1 MIKKYEDLRYTD
13 DFMFGKVMRVP
24 SICKAVLELL
34 LEVPIERIEY
44 VETQKTLDV
53 SSRSKGVRLD
63 AYVKGSEGTLYN
75 IEMQAARKWN
85 LQKRSRYYQGL
96 LDMSQLEK
104 AYKKALS
111 VKEGATDEER
121 RDAELSILDLTIFEN
136 VAWAMA
142 KNADPNVPDDPGEW
156 LDSING
162 VFSVYEVLPEIL
174 ELWTDGL
181 NTTSIPAK
189 K

>member
-1 MIKKYEDLRYTD
+1 MERTLNIGGAELRMRASALIPRLYRFKFGRDLIK
-13 DFMFGKVMRVP
+13 
-24 SICKAVLELL
+24 
-34 LEVPIERIEY
+34 
-44 VETQKTLDV
+44 
-53 SSRSKGVRLD
+53 
-63 AYVKGSEGTLYN
+63 
-75 IEMQAARKWN
+75 
-85 LQKRSRYYQGL
+85 
-96 LDMSQLEK
+96 DMSQLEK

-156 LDSING
+156 LDSIDG
-162 VFSVYEVLPEIL
+162 IFSVYEVLPEIL

-181 NTTSIPAK
+181 NTTSIPVK

>member
-1 MIKKYEDLRYTD
+1 MERTLRIGGAELRMRASALIPRLYRFKFGRDLIK
-13 DFMFGKVMRVP
+13 
-24 SICKAVLELL
+24 
-34 LEVPIERIEY
+34 
-44 VETQKTLDV
+44 
-53 SSRSKGVRLD
+53 
-63 AYVKGSEGTLYN
+63 
-75 IEMQAARKWN
+75 
-85 LQKRSRYYQGL
+85 
-96 LDMSQLEK
+96 DMSQLEK

-111 VKEGATDEER
+111 VQEGATDEER

-142 KNADPNVPDDPGEW
+142 KNADQNVPDDPGEW
-156 LDSING
+156 LDSIDG
-162 VFSVYEVLPEIL
+162 IFSVYEVLPEIL

>member
-1 MIKKYEDLRYTD
+1 MERMLNIGGAELRMRASALIPRLYRFKFGRDLIK
-13 DFMFGKVMRVP
+13 
-24 SICKAVLELL
+24 
-34 LEVPIERIEY
+34 
-44 VETQKTLDV
+44 
-53 SSRSKGVRLD
+53 
-63 AYVKGSEGTLYN
+63 
-75 IEMQAARKWN
+75 
-85 LQKRSRYYQGL
+85 
-96 LDMSQLEK
+96 DMSQLEK

-156 LDSING
+156 LDSIDG
-162 VFSVYEVLPEIL
+162 IFSVYEVLPEIL

>member
-1 MIKKYEDLRYTD
+1 MERTLNIGGAELRMRASALIPRLYRFKFGRDLIK
-13 DFMFGKVMRVP
+13 
-24 SICKAVLELL
+24 
-34 LEVPIERIEY
+34 
-44 VETQKTLDV
+44 
-53 SSRSKGVRLD
+53 
-63 AYVKGSEGTLYN
+63 
-75 IEMQAARKWN
+75 
-85 LQKRSRYYQGL
+85 
-96 LDMSQLEK
+96 DMSQLEK

-156 LDSING
+156 LDSIDG
-162 VFSVYEVLPEIL
+162 IFSVYEVLPEIL

-181 NTTSIPAK
+181 NTTSTPAK

>member
-1 MIKKYEDLRYTD
+1 MERTLNIGGADLRMRASALIPRLYR
-13 DFMFGKVMRVP
+13 FRFGRDLIK
-24 SICKAVLELL
+24 
-34 LEVPIERIEY
+34 
-44 VETQKTLDV
+44 
-53 SSRSKGVRLD
+53 
-63 AYVKGSEGTLYN
+63 
-75 IEMQAARKWN
+75 
-85 LQKRSRYYQGL
+85 
-96 LDMSQLEK
+96 DMSQLEK

-142 KNADPNVPDDPGEW
+142 KNADPNVPNDPDEW

-162 VFSVYEVLPEIL
+162 VFSVYEVLPQIL

-181 NTTSIPAK
+181 NTTSKPVK

>member
-1 MIKKYEDLRYTD
+1 MERTLNIGGAELRMRASALIPRLYRFKFGRDLIK
-13 DFMFGKVMRVP
+13 
-24 SICKAVLELL
+24 
-34 LEVPIERIEY
+34 
-44 VETQKTLDV
+44 
-53 SSRSKGVRLD
+53 
-63 AYVKGSEGTLYN
+63 
-75 IEMQAARKWN
+75 
-85 LQKRSRYYQGL
+85 
-96 LDMSQLEK
+96 DMSQLEK

-142 KNADPNVPDDPGEW
+142 KNADPNVPNDPGEW
-156 LDSING
+156 LDSIDG
-162 VFSVYEVLPEIL
+162 IFSVYEVLPEIL
-174 ELWTDGL
+174 EIWTDGL